1 MFQNN
6 NRAVVKRLAKR
17 SLGADKHRN
26 IIAIVAIA
34 LTALLFTSL
43 FTLGSG
49 MVKSMQRAD
58 IILSGGEGHA
68 RINDMTEAEY
78 HTISS
83 HPLINEIAYCRKLA
97 DSVDNDSLIKR
108 HTEFWY
114 YDDLGLKYAFVE
126 PTSGHKPQ
134 AENEIITDT
143 MTLEMLGVP
152 QKVGAH
158 IKLDFTAHNKKITR
172 DFALAGWWKSYPGV
186 QSGMILTSQAYVQAH
201 VDELKSTYRQDRSET
216 GTISG
221 VIKFAGTQN
230 IENDLEKIVADSG
243 FSMDTNAPN
252 YINAGINPLYLSKQT
267 TIGAGT
273 AVALSCALLLF
284 AFTGYLIIYNIF
296 QISVLRDMHFY
307 GLLKTIGTTGRQLY
321 AIVGRQAWILSVI
334 GIPLGICG
342 GFLVGKALLP
352 TLLAKSSFEGNAVI
366 VSPNPLIFV
375 VAAAFTLITVF
386 ISTRKPAK
394 MAAKV
399 SPIEAVRYTYVD
411 LSGGR
416 KRKKKTKIKNGTPQ
430 RKIAWANLG
439 RNKKR
444 TVLVILSLSL
454 SIVLTNTVFNFSQSV
469 DAENALK
476 NTSVSD
482 FSIGQANL
490 FFQYQVNAE
499 SAITESF
506 ISAVEK
512 QDGFKTGG
520 RQYGCKAT
528 YTSKTTKQ
536 TANQHQD
543 GSFSTHIYGMDEFP
557 FSRLKL
563 VDGKIDKKKL
573 ATGKYILE
581 GVWVDSR
588 GHMDKE
594 SMNHSIGDK
603 VELNYNGNIHEVTVL
618 GHVIANEA
626 NTYDWVDS
634 CFFLM
639 GDGYKEFTGNTY
651 AMSYVFDVRYNKE
664 TDMEHFL
671 KQYTNSVEPIMSYKS
686 KLTTLAGVNDIK
698 NTIVSIGGTIAFIIG
713 IIGILNFVNT
723 ILTSILIR
731 HSELAILQ
739 SIGMTR
745 KQLFSMLCFE
755 GCYYATFTAVISTLL
770 SFGSALIIVRPLCDQ
785 IWFLTFKFNF
795 WPLVIIFP
803 LLFVLGS
810 LVTYGIYYF
819 TGRQSVVERLRIYG
833 L

>member
-1 MFQNN
+1 MIRVG
-6 NRAVVKRLAKR
+6 NRKIIRKLAIKSFHAAR
-17 SLGADKHRN
+17 TRN
-26 IIAIVAIA
+26 IIAIIAIA
-34 LTALLFTSL
+34 LTAFLFTSL
-43 FTLGSG
+43 LTMGSG
-49 MVKSMQRAD
+49 MVNSMQRAD
-58 IILSGGEGHA
+58 MILSGGEGHG
-68 RINDMTEAEY
+68 RINYMTESEY
-78 HTISS
+78 RTISS
-83 HPLINEIAYCRKLA
+83 HPLITEIAYSRKLA

-143 MTLEMLGVP
+143 TTLEMLGVP
-152 QKVGAH
+152 QKLGAH
-158 IKLDFTAHNKKITR
+158 IKLDFTVHNKKVTR
-172 DFALAGWWKSYPGV
+172 DFVLAGWWKSYPGV
-186 QSGMILTSQAYVQAH
+186 QTGTILASKAYVKAH
-201 VDELKSTYRQDRSET
+201 LDELKSTYRQDRAET

-221 VIKFAGTQN
+221 IIKFVGTQN
-230 IENDLEKIVADSG
+230 IEKDLEKVVVDSG

-267 TIGAGT
+267 TTGVGT
-273 AVALSCALLLF
+273 VIALSCALLLF
-284 AFTGYLIIYNIF
+284 VFTGYLIIYNIF

-321 AIVGRQAWILSVI
+321 AIIGRQAWMLSLI
-334 GIPLGICG
+334 GIPLGLCG
-342 GFLVGKALLP
+342 GFFVGKALLP
-352 TLLAKSSFEGNAVI
+352 TLLAQSSFEGNAVI

-375 VAAAFTLITVF
+375 VAAVFTLITVF
-386 ISTRKPAK
+386 ISIRKPAK

-399 SPIEAVRYTYVD
+399 SPIEAVRYTDAD
-411 LSGGR
+411 LSSG
-416 KRKKKTKIKNGTPQ
+416 KKKKKKTKGGTPQ
-430 RKIAWANLG
+430 KRMAWANLW

-476 NTSVSD
+476 NASVSD

-490 FFQYQVNAE
+490 FFQYQINAE
-499 SAITESF
+499 SALSESF

-512 QDGFKTGG
+512 QDGFKTGD
-520 RQYGCKAT
+520 RQYGSKAT
-528 YTSKTTKQ
+528 YISETTKQ
-536 TANQHQD
+536 TINQQQD
-543 GSFSTHIYGMDEFP
+543 GSFSTHIYGMDELP

-563 VDGKIDKKKL
+563 VDGEIDIEKL

-588 GHMDKE
+588 GHMDMG
-594 SMNHSIGDK
+594 SMNHNIGDK
-603 VELNYNGNIHEVTVL
+603 VELNHNGNIHEVTVL

-634 CFFLM
+634 CFFLP
-639 GDGYKEFTGNTY
+639 GDVYKELTGNTY
-651 AMSYVFDVRYNKE
+651 AMSYVFDVTQDKE

-671 KQYTNSVEPIMSYKS
+671 KQYTNSVEPTMSYKS
-686 KLTTLAGVNDIK
+686 KLTTLAGVTDIK
-698 NTIVSIGGTIAFIIG
+698 NTIVLVGGTIAFIIG
-713 IIGILNFVNT
+713 IIGILNFINT

-731 HSELAILQ
+731 RRELAILQ

-745 KQLFSMLCFE
+745 KQLVAMLCLE
-755 GCYYATFTAVISTLL
+755 GCYYATFTEVISVLL
-770 SFGSALIIVRPLCDQ
+770 SVGSSLFIVRPLCDQ
-785 IWFLTFKFNF
+785 IWFLNFKFNF

-803 LLFVLGS
+803 LLFMLGS
-810 LVTYGIYYF
+810 LVPYAAYRF
-819 TGRQSVVERLRIYG
+819 TGRQSVIERLRTDW

>member
-1 MFQNN
+1 MIRVGNKKII
-6 NRAVVKRLAKR
+6 RKLAVR
-17 SLGADKHRN
+17 SLQASRTRN
-26 IIAIVAIA
+26 IIAIIAIA
-34 LTALLFTSL
+34 LTTLLFTSL
-43 FTLGSG
+43 FTIGSG
-49 MVKSMQRAD
+49 MVNSMERAD
-58 IILSGGEGHA
+58 MILSGGEGHV
-68 RINDMTEAEY
+68 RINYMTESEY
-78 HTISS
+78 GTISS
-83 HPLINEIAYCRKLA
+83 HPLIAEIAHCRKLA

-114 YDDLGLKYAFVE
+114 YDNLGLKYAFVE

-134 AENEIITDT
+134 AENEIIADT
-143 MTLEMLGVP
+143 KTLEMLDVP
-152 QKVGAH
+152 QKLGAP
-158 IKLDFTAHNKKITR
+158 IKLDFTVHNKKVTR
-172 DFALAGWWKSYPGV
+172 DFVLAGWWKSYPGV
-186 QSGMILTSQAYVQAH
+186 QTGTILASQAYVKAH
-201 VDELKSTYRQDRSET
+201 LDELKSTYRQDRAET

-221 VIKFAGTQN
+221 IIKFESTQN
-230 IENDLEKIVADSG
+230 IEKDMEKVVEDSE

-267 TIGAGT
+267 TIGVGT
-273 AVALSCALLLF
+273 VVALSCALLLF
-284 AFTGYLIIYNIF
+284 VFTGYLIIYNIF

-321 AIVGRQAWILSVI
+321 DVIGQQALILSLI
-334 GIPLGICG
+334 GIPLGLCG
-342 GFLVGKALLP
+342 GFFVGEALLP
-352 TLLAKSSFEGNAVI
+352 MLLEQSSFKGNAVI

-375 VAAAFTLITVF
+375 VAATFTLITVF

-394 MAAKV
+394 IAAKV
-399 SPIEAVRYTYVD
+399 SAIEAVSYTDVD
-411 LSGGR
+411 LISGK
-416 KRKKKTKIKNGTPQ
+416 KRKKKTKNGTPQ
-430 RKIAWANLG
+430 ERMALANLG

-444 TVLVILSLSL
+444 TVVVILSLSL

-476 NTSVSD
+476 NASVSD
-482 FSIGQANL
+482 FNIGQASL

-499 SAITESF
+499 SALSEGF

-536 TANQHQD
+536 AINQHPD
-543 GSFSTHIYGMDEFP
+543 GSFSTHIYGMDKFP
-557 FSRLKL
+557 FSHLKL
-563 VDGKIDKKKL
+563 VDGEIDTDKL

-588 GHMDKE
+588 GHMDRD

-603 VELNYNGNIHEVTVL
+603 VKLNYNGNIHEVTVL

-634 CFFLM
+634 CFFLP
-639 GDGYKEFTGNTY
+639 GDVYKELTGNTY
-651 AMSYVFDVRYNKE
+651 AMSYLFDVMKDNE

-671 KQYTNSVEPIMSYKS
+671 KQYTNSVEPTMSYKS
-686 KLTTLAGVNDIK
+686 KLTTLAGVTDIK
-698 NTIVSIGGTIAFIIG
+698 NTIVSIGGTIALIIG
-713 IIGILNFVNT
+713 VIGTLNFINT
-723 ILTSILIR
+723 ILTSILVR
-731 HSELAILQ
+731 RRELAILQ

-745 KQLFSMLCFE
+745 KQLVAMLCLE
-755 GCYYATFTAVISTLL
+755 GSYYSAFTAVISVLL
-770 SFGSALIIVRPLCDQ
+770 SLGSSLFIVRPLCDQ
-785 IWFLTFKFNF
+785 IWFLNFKFNF

-810 LVTYGIYYF
+810 LVPYVTYRF
-819 TGRQSVVERLRIYG
+819 TGRQSVIERLRIDW

>member
-1 MFQNN
+1 MIRVG
-6 NRAVVKRLAKR
+6 NRKIIRKLAVR
-17 SLGADKHRN
+17 SFHAARTRN
-26 IIAIVAIA
+26 IIAVIAIT
-34 LTALLFTSL
+34 LTGLLFTSL

-58 IILSGGEGHA
+58 MILSGGEGHA
-68 RINDMTEAEY
+68 RIIYMTESEY
-78 HTISS
+78 RTISD
-83 HPLINEIAYCRKLA
+83 HPLITEMAYRRKLA

-114 YDDLGLKYAFVE
+114 YDDLGLKYGFVE
-126 PTSGHKPQ
+126 PTSGRKPQ

-143 MTLEMLGVP
+143 KTLEMLGVP
-152 QKVGAH
+152 QKLGAH
-158 IKLDFTAHNKKITR
+158 IKLDFTVHNKKVTR
-172 DFALAGWWKSYPGV
+172 DFLLAGWWKSYPGV
-186 QSGMILTSQAYVQAH
+186 QTGTILASKAYVKAH
-201 VDELKSTYRQDRSET
+201 SDELKSTYRKDRAET

-221 VIKFAGTQN
+221 IIKFAGRKN
-230 IENDLEKIVADSG
+230 IEKDLEKVVADSG
-243 FSMDTNAPN
+243 FSMDSNAQN
-252 YINAGINPLYLSKQT
+252 YINTGINPLYLSKRT
-267 TIGAGT
+267 TTGVGT

-284 AFTGYLIIYNIF
+284 VFTGYLIIYNIF

-307 GLLKTIGTTGRQLY
+307 GLLKTIGTTGRQLS
-321 AIVGRQAWILSVI
+321 AIIVRQAWMLSLI
-334 GIPLGICG
+334 GIPLGLCG
-342 GFLVGKALLP
+342 GFFVGKALLP
-352 TLLAKSSFEGNAVI
+352 MLLAQSSFKGNAVI

-386 ISTRKPAK
+386 ISTRKPSK

-399 SPIEAVRYTYVD
+399 SPIEAVCYTDAD
-411 LSGGR
+411 LSSGK
-416 KRKKKTKIKNGTPQ
+416 KRKKKTKNGTPQ
-430 RKIAWANLG
+430 KRMAWANLG

-476 NTSVSD
+476 NASISD

-499 SAITESF
+499 SALSESF

-528 YTSKTTKQ
+528 YTSKTTRQ
-536 TANQHQD
+536 TRANQQQD
-543 GSFSTHIYGMDEFP
+543 GSFPTHIYGMDEFP

-563 VDGKIDKKKL
+563 VDGEIDTGKL

-588 GHMDKE
+588 GHMNMD

-603 VELNYNGNIHEVTVL
+603 VKLNYNGNIHEVTVL
-618 GHVIANEA
+618 GHVIANDA

-634 CFFLM
+634 CFFLP
-639 GDGYKEFTGNTY
+639 GDVYKEFTGNTY
-651 AMSYVFDVRYNKE
+651 AMSYVFDVTQDKE

-671 KQYTNSVEPIMSYKS
+671 KQYTNSTEPTMSYKS
-686 KLTTLAGVNDIK
+686 KLTTLAGVTDIK
-698 NTIVSIGGTIAFIIG
+698 NTIVSIGGTIALIIG
-713 IIGILNFVNT
+713 IIGILNFINT

-731 HSELAILQ
+731 QRELAILQ
-739 SIGMTR
+739 SIGMTG
-745 KQLFSMLCFE
+745 KQLVAMLCME
-755 GCYYATFTAVISTLL
+755 GCYYATFTAVISVLL
-770 SFGSALIIVRPLCDQ
+770 SFGSSLFIVRPLCDK
-785 IWFLTFKFNF
+785 IWFLNFKFNL

-810 LVTYGIYYF
+810 LVPYVAYRF
-819 TGRQSVVERLRIYG
+819 TGRQSVVERLRVDW

>member
-1 MFQNN
+1 MIRVR
-6 NRAVVKRLAKR
+6 NRKIIRKLAVR
-17 SLGADKHRN
+17 SFHAARTRN
-26 IIAIVAIA
+26 IIAVIAIA

-43 FTLGSG
+43 FTMGSG
-49 MVKSMQRAD
+49 MVKSMQRANM
-58 IILSGGEGHA
+58 ILSGGEGHA
-68 RINDMTEAEY
+68 LINYMTESEY
-78 HTISS
+78 STISS
-83 HPLINEIAYCRKLA
+83 HPLITEIAYCRKLA

-114 YDDLGLKYAFVE
+114 YDDLGLKYAFIE

-143 MTLEMLGVP
+143 TTLEMLGVP
-152 QKVGAH
+152 QKLGAH
-158 IKLDFTAHNKKITR
+158 IKLDFTVHNKKVTR
-172 DFALAGWWKSYPGV
+172 DFVLAGWWKSYPGV
-186 QSGMILTSQAYVQAH
+186 QTGTILASEAYVKAH
-201 VDELKSTYRQDRSET
+201 LDELKSTYRQDRAET

-221 VIKFAGTQN
+221 IIKFAGTQN
-230 IENDLEKIVADSG
+230 IEKDLEKVVADSG

-252 YINAGINPLYLSKQT
+252 YINTGINPLYLSKQT

-273 AVALSCALLLF
+273 VVALSCALLLF
-284 AFTGYLIIYNIF
+284 VFTGYLIIYNIF

-321 AIVGRQAWILSVI
+321 DIIGRQAWMLSLI
-334 GIPLGICG
+334 GIPLGLCG
-342 GFLVGKALLP
+342 GFFVGKALLP
-352 TLLAKSSFEGNAVI
+352 TLLARSSFQGNAAI

-375 VAAAFTLITVF
+375 VAATFTLITVF
-386 ISTRKPAK
+386 ISTQKPAK

-399 SPIEAVRYTYVD
+399 SPIEAVRYTDAD
-411 LSGGR
+411 LISGK
-416 KRKKKTKIKNGTPQ
+416 KRKKKTKNGTPQ
-430 RKIAWANLG
+430 KRMAWANLG

-444 TVLVILSLSL
+444 TVLVIISLSL

-469 DAENALK
+469 DAENALR
-476 NTSVSD
+476 NASVSD

-499 SAITESF
+499 SALSESF
-506 ISAVEK
+506 ISVVEK

-520 RQYGCKAT
+520 RQYGHKAT
-528 YTSKTTKQ
+528 YTSKTTRQ
-536 TANQHQD
+536 TSNQQQD

-563 VDGKIDKKKL
+563 VDGEIDTEKL

-588 GHMDKE
+588 GNMDMD

-634 CFFLM
+634 CFFLP
-639 GDGYKEFTGNTY
+639 GDVYKEFTGNTY
-651 AMSYVFDVRYNKE
+651 AMSYVFDVTQDKE

-671 KQYTNSVEPIMSYKS
+671 KQYTNSVEPTMSYKS
-686 KLTTLAGVNDIK
+686 KLTTLAGVTDIK

-713 IIGILNFVNT
+713 IIGILNFINT

-731 HSELAILQ
+731 RRELAILQ

-745 KQLFSMLCFE
+745 KQLVVMLCLE
-755 GCYYATFTAVISTLL
+755 GCYYATFTAVISVLL
-770 SFGSALIIVRPLCDQ
+770 SLGSSLFIVRPLCDQ
-785 IWFLTFKFNF
+785 IWFLNFKFNF

-803 LLFVLGS
+803 LLFVLGF
-810 LVTYGIYYF
+810 LVPYVAYHF
-819 TGRQSVVERLRIYG
+819 TGRQSVVERLRIDW